1 MAFYVCSVYFLF
13 LAFVILHPPRL
24 FSSPLFIPLM
34 IYSFVKFLPRT
45 SKSFSNAMRPT
56 IPLGKSAVFAISLS
70 GFSIL
75 AAAQLTNDKTET
87 LQKNSSNWFG
97 ISTSRLKTIK
107 EINLANKLQSGL
119 NSIRTAPQ
127 SIQRVYILASES

>member
-1 MAFYVCSVYFLF
+1 MYAQYIFFF
-13 LAFVILHPPRL
+13 FRL
-24 FSSPLFIPLM
+24 SFSSPLFIPFM
-34 IYSFVKFLPRT
+34 IYSSVKFLPRM
-45 SKSFSNAMRPT
+45 SKSFSNAMRPS
-56 IPLGKSAVFAISLS
+56 IPLGKSTVFAISLS

-75 AAAQLTNDKTET
+75 AAAQLTNDKTED

-119 NSIRTAPQ
+119 NRIRTAPQ
-127 SIQRVYILASES
+127 SIQRAYILASES